1 MYKMKDLTFKSHK
14 LKCLEKQIGDK
25 NQSIRMY
32 VKIIRDFKTFKN
44 DDSQTKPFCGPDLA
58 SRTSEHQL

>member
-1 MYKMKDLTFKSHK
+1 MVHPARTTFKGHK
-14 LKCLEKQIGDK
+14 LKCLEEQIGNK

-44 DDSQTKPFCGPDLA
+44 DDSQRKPFYGPNVA
-58 SRTSEHQL
+58 RRISEYKL